1 MSSTHLY
8 PGSLRSLV
16 TLLAVVSA
24 LVSTHAAAA
33 DQPDNQ
39 PDNQPDKKKA
49 AVGKLVIL
57 PGEFTLQGSESF
69 QRLLPGLVRN
79 GRFTGTPTGKLEW
92 SSSNP
97 RVVTIGDQTA
107 RPAGNGQATITVRH
121 KTLTATAQVTVSHF
135 AKPVAWDFRI
145 HVQSVLT
152 KSGCN
157 GGACHG
163 ALAGKNG
170 FKLSLRGYDP
180 IADVRTITR
189 QNRGRRVIP
198 NDPGRSLLLTKPTG
212 AVPHKGGVRFEEG
225 SREYR
230 VVSEWIAAGHPA
242 PSDDGPRISRLEIL
256 PHDAVLQ
263 PGSSQQ
269 LVVRAHF
276 SDGHSEDVTRWAKFT
291 SNNTTVADVDDT
303 GATLPDGHTGQIGRV
318 SVTGHGETAIV
329 AWYLSRNVVASLS
342 VPFANTVTGDT
353 FDKAP
358 RSNFIDD
365 VVLDKLKG
373 LSLPP
378 SPQTGDAEFLRRATL
393 DSLGVLPTPEEAR
406 AFLDDT
412 ATDRRARLIERL
424 LARPEYVDYWTHKW
438 SDLLLVSSSTLK
450 PTSMKSY
457 SKWIRDHVSDNT
469 PWNEFARDLVTARGT
484 THTNGAAN
492 FFVLH
497 RDPADMAETVSMAFL
512 GMSIQC
518 AKCHDHPLEKWTNDE
533 FYGMANL
540 FSRVRFKTAPEGGDG
555 NQSIFTT
562 TSGELIQP
570 RTGKPQLPKPLDGQT
585 IPFEALGDRRNH
597 LANWL
602 VSPQNPYF
610 TRAIVNRV
618 WANYLGTGIVEKVDD
633 LRLTNPPSNE
643 LLLSRL
649 SGFLVKNRYDLKS
662 LIRLIMNSQ
671 TYQRTSRITPGN
683 EEDRRFYARYY
694 PRRLKAE
701 VLLDAI
707 SAATGQPTAFKGYPA
722 GTRSLQLPDSNIAS
736 RFLNTFG
743 RPERVITCECE
754 RSDEPSMVQ
763 VLHIVNGNTLNDK
776 LQSKTNRIGRWLASG
791 MPDYRIVESIYLASL
806 SRYPTNREMSETL
819 KIFAGTPP
827 EQKRELVED
836 VLWSVISTKEF
847 LFNH

>member
-1 MSSTHLY
+1 MKCTQPS
-8 PGSLRSLV
+8 PGPFRFFRTLA
-16 TLLAVVSA
+16 TLLLLTSA
-24 LVSTHAAAA
+24 LGSTNALA
-33 DQPDNQ
+33 DDKPD
-39 PDNQPDKKKA
+39 DKPADKKA
-49 AVGKLVIL
+49 ATGKLVIL
-57 PGEFTLQGSESF
+57 PGEFTLQGSETF
-69 QRLLPGLVRN
+69 QRLLPGLVRD

-97 RVVTIGDQTA
+97 KVVTISDQTA
-107 RPAGNGQATITVRH
+107 RPVGNGQATITVRH
-121 KTLTATAQVTVSHF
+121 KTLSATAQVTVTDF
-135 AKPVAWDFRI
+135 ERPVAWDFRI
-145 HVQSVLT
+145 HVQAVLT

-212 AVPHKGGVRFEEG
+212 AVPHKGGVRFEED

-242 PSDDGPRISRLEIL
+242 PRDDGPRISRLEIL

-291 SNNTTVADVDDT
+291 SNNTTVAEVDDT
-303 GATLPDGHTGQIGRV
+303 GGSGPDGHTTQVGTV
-318 SVTGHGETAIV
+318 SVIGHGETAIV

-342 VPFANTVTGDT
+342 VPYANSVISDT

-378 SPQTGDAEFLRRATL
+378 SPRTGDSEFLRRATL
-393 DSLGVLPTPEEAR
+393 DALGVLPTPAAAR
-406 AFLDDT
+406 AFLEDT
-412 ATDRRARLIERL
+412 ATDRRVRLIERL

-457 SKWIRDHVSDNT
+457 SKWIRDHVSANT

-585 IPFEALGDRRNH
+585 IPFNAQGDRRNH

-602 VSPQNPYF
+602 VSPENPYF

-618 WANYLGTGIVEKVDD
+618 WANFLGTGIVENVDD

-643 LLLSRL
+643 QLLSKL
-649 SGFLVKNRYDLKS
+649 SQFLVQNRYDLKA

-671 TYQRTSRITPGN
+671 TYQRTSRITAGN
-683 EEDRRFYARYY
+683 EADRRFYARYY

-707 SAATGQPTAFKGYPA
+707 SAATGQPTTFKDYPA

-736 RFLNTFG
+736 RFLSTFG
-743 RPERVITCECE
+743 RPDRVITCECE

-776 LQSKTNRIGRWLASG
+776 LQSKTNRIGRWLSSG

-819 KIFAGTPP
+819 KIFAATP
-827 EQKRELVED
+827 EKQRRELVED
-836 VLWSVISTKEF
+836 VLWSVISTREF

>member
-1 MSSTHLY
+1 MMHTPLRLPRMLGPLLLLTAVLLSS
-8 PGSLRSLV
+8 GAR
-16 TLLAVVSA
+16 
-24 LVSTHAAAA
+24 A
-33 DQPDNQ
+33 D
-39 PDNQPDKKKA
+39 DKPPA
-49 AVGKLVIL
+49 DKLVVL
-57 PGEFTLQGSESF
+57 PGDFTLDGSRSF
-69 QRLLPGLVRN
+69 QRLLPGLVTD
-79 GRFTGTPTGKLEW
+79 GHFAGTPASKLQW

-97 RVVTIGDQTA
+97 AVVTIGDGTA
-107 RPAGNGQATITVRH
+107 RPTGDGQATITVRSE
-121 KTLTATAQVTVSHF
+121 KLAATARVTVVNF
-135 AKPVAWDFRI
+135 GRPVVWDFRI

-157 GGACHG
+157 SGACHG

-180 IADVRTITR
+180 VADVRTITR

-212 AVPHKGGVRFEEG
+212 AVSHKGGVRFEEG
-225 SREYR
+225 SPEYR

-242 PSDDGPRISRLEIL
+242 PKDDGPRIKRLEIL
-256 PHDAVLQ
+256 PANAVLK
-263 PGSSQQ
+263 PGTNQQ

-276 SDGHSEDVTRWAKFT
+276 TDGHAEDVTRWAKFT
-291 SNNTTVADVDDT
+291 SNNTTVADVDDV
-303 GATLPDGHTGQIGRV
+303 GKV
-318 SVTGHGETAIV
+318 SVTGHGETAVV
-329 AWYLSRNVVASLS
+329 AWYLSRNVVAALS
-342 VPFANTVTGDT
+342 VPYGNDVANGV
-353 FDKAP
+353 FDKSP
-358 RSNFIDD
+358 RSNFIDGL
-365 VVLDKLKG
+365 VLDKLKG
-373 LSLPP
+373 LRLPP
-378 SPQTGDAEFLRRATL
+378 SPRTGDAEFLRRATL
-393 DSLGVLPTPEEAR
+393 DTLGVLPTPAEAR

-412 ATDRRARLIERL
+412 APDRRARLVEKL
-424 LARPEYVDYWTHKW
+424 LARPEYIDYWTHKW
-438 SDLLLVSSSTLK
+438 SDLLLVTSSKLK
-450 PTSMKSY
+450 PPSMKSY
-457 SKWIRDHVSDNT
+457 SKWIRDHVAANT
-469 PWNEFARDLVTARGT
+469 PWDEFARDLVTARGT

-540 FSRVRFKTAPEGGDG
+540 FSRVRFKIAPEGGDG

-570 RTGKPQLPKPLDGQT
+570 RTGKPQLPRPLDGKT
-585 IPFEALGDRRNH
+585 IGFEEPGDRRDH

-602 VSPQNPYF
+602 VAPGNPYF
-610 TRAIVNRV
+610 TRAIVNRI
-618 WANYLGTGIVEKVDD
+618 WANFLGTGIVEKVDD

-643 LLLSRL
+643 QLLARL
-649 SGFLVKNRYDLKS
+649 SGFLVENRYDLKS

-671 TYQRTSRITPGN
+671 TYQRSSRITAGN
-683 EEDRRFYARYY
+683 QADLRFYARYY

-707 SAATGQPTAFKGYPA
+707 SSATGQPTSFKGYPA

-736 RFLNTFG
+736 RFLSTFG
-743 RPERVITCECE
+743 RPDRVITCECE

-763 VLHIVNGNTLNDK
+763 VLHILNGDTLNNK
-776 LQSKTNRIGRWLASG
+776 LQSKTNRIGKWLAAG
-791 MPDYRIVESIYLASL
+791 MPNYRIVESIYLASL

-819 KIFAGTPP
+819 KIFAETPAD
-827 EQKRELVED
+827 QKRALIED
-836 VLWSVISTKEF
+836 VFWSVISSREF

>member
-1 MSSTHLY
+1 MTRNIGNTRLN
-8 PGSLRSLV
+8 PLALATLATLV
-16 TLLAVVSA
+16 LLAANTDSIDAGDDKVAKKVAEKSPAATLVV
-24 LVSTHAAAA
+24 
-33 DQPDNQ
+33 
-39 PDNQPDKKKA
+39 
-49 AVGKLVIL
+49 L
-57 PGEFTLQGSESF
+57 PGEFTLSGSASF
-69 QRLLPGLVRN
+69 QQLVPGLIVD
-79 GRFTGTPTGKLEW
+79 GHFTGTPTGPLEW

-97 RVVTIGDQTA
+97 KVVSVKNQTV
-107 RPAGNGQATITVRH
+107 RPTGNGQATITVRH
-121 KTLTATAQVTVSHF
+121 GQLVATAQVTVSDF
-135 AKPVAWDFRI
+135 DRPVTWDFRI

-152 KSGCN
+152 KAGCN
-157 GGACHG
+157 SGACHG

-225 SREYR
+225 SREYQ
-230 VVSEWIAAGHPA
+230 VLVEWIAAGHKP
-242 PSDDGPRISRLEIL
+242 PDNNGPRLKRLEIL
-256 PHDAVLQ
+256 PKNAILR
-263 PGSSQQ
+263 PGTRQQ

-276 SDGHSEDVTRWAKFT
+276 TDGHSEDVTRWAKFT
-291 SNNTTVADVDDT
+291 SNNTTVADVEDT
-303 GATLPDGHTGQIGRV
+303 TPGRIGEV
-318 SVTGHGETAIV
+318 NVLGPGETAIV
-329 AWYLSRNVVASLS
+329 AWYQSSNVVAELS
-342 VPFANTVTGDT
+342 VPYPNTVGSAT
-353 FDKAP
+353 FDSAA
-358 RSNFIDD
+358 RNNFIDD
-365 VVLDKLKG
+365 LVLEKLKG
-373 LSLPP
+373 LRLPP
-378 SPQTGDAEFLRRATL
+378 SPQTNDAEFLRRATL
-393 DSLGVLPTPEEAR
+393 DTLGVLPTPRETR
-406 AFLDDT
+406 AFLDNTDP
-412 ATDRRARLIERL
+412 DRRARLIERL

-438 SDLLLVSSSTLK
+438 SDLLLVTSSKLK
-450 PTSMKSY
+450 PKAMKSY
-457 SKWIRDHVSDNT
+457 SKWIRDHVAANT
-469 PWNEFARDLVTARGT
+469 PWDQFARDLVTARGT
-484 THTNGAAN
+484 THKNGAAN

-497 RDPADMAETVSMAFL
+497 RDPADAAETVSMAFL

-540 FSRVRFKTAPEGGDG
+540 FARVRFKTAPEGGDG

-570 RTGKPQLPKPLDGQT
+570 RTGKPQLPKPLDGKT
-585 IPFEALGDRRNH
+585 IPLNATGDRRKH

-602 VSPQNPYF
+602 VAPQNPYF

-618 WANYLGTGIVEKVDD
+618 WANYLGTGIVENVDD

-643 LLLSRL
+643 KLLARL
-649 SGFLVKNRYDLKS
+649 SSFLAKNRYDLKT
-662 LIRLIMNSQ
+662 LIRLIMNSK
-671 TYQRTSRITPGN
+671 TYQRSSRVAAGN
-683 EEDRRFYARYY
+683 QGDRRFYSRFY

-707 SAATGQPTAFKGYPA
+707 SAATGQHTTFKDYPA
-722 GTRSLQLPDSNIAS
+722 GTRSLELPDSNVAS

-743 RPERVITCECE
+743 RPDRVITCECE

-776 LQSKTNRIGRWLASG
+776 LASKTNRIAGWLDAG
-791 MPDYRIVESIYLASL
+791 LPDYRIVESIYLASL

-819 KIFAGTPP
+819 KIFAGTPADK
-827 EQKRELVED
+827 KRELIED

>member
-1 MSSTHLY
+1 MIRTL
-8 PGSLRSLV
+8 PRPRPPALTPLLL
-16 TLLAVVSA
+16 LLATV
-24 LVSTHAAAA
+24 LFSTSAAAGDGGDGKPPA
-33 DQPDNQ
+33 E
-39 PDNQPDKKKA
+39 
-49 AVGKLVIL
+49 KLVVL
-57 PGEFTLQGSESF
+57 PGEFTLSGPESF
-69 QRLLPGLVRN
+69 QRLLPGLVSD
-79 GRFTGTPTGKLEW
+79 GHFAGTPPGKLEW
-92 SSSNP
+92 SSSDP
-97 RVVTIGDQTA
+97 GVVTISDGTA
-107 RPAGNGQATITVRH
+107 HPAGNGRATVTVRH
-121 KTLTATAQVTVSHF
+121 GKLTARAQVTVADF
-135 AKPVAWDFRI
+135 GRPVVWDFRI

-157 GGACHG
+157 SGACHG

-180 IADVRTITR
+180 VTDVRTITR

-225 SREYR
+225 SPEYR

-242 PSDDGPRISRLEIL
+242 PTDDGPRISRLEIL
-256 PHDAVLQ
+256 PSSAVLR

-276 SDGHSEDVTRWAKFT
+276 SDGHAEDVTRWAKFT
-291 SNNTTVADVDDT
+291 SNNTTVADVDDS
-303 GATLPDGHTGQIGRV
+303 GESGPVGRV
-318 SVTGHGETAIV
+318 SVTGHGETAVV

-342 VPFANTVTGDT
+342 VPYANDVGNDT

-358 RSNFIDD
+358 RSNFIDGL
-365 VVLDKLKG
+365 VLDKLKG
-373 LSLPP
+373 LRLPP
-378 SPQTGDAEFLRRATL
+378 SPRASDAVFLRRATL
-393 DSLGVLPTPEEAR
+393 DTLGVLPTPEEAR
-406 AFLDDT
+406 AFLDST
-412 ATDRRARLIERL
+412 APDRRARLVERL
-424 LARPEYVDYWTHKW
+424 LARPEYVDYWAYKW
-438 SDLLLVSSSTLK
+438 SDLLLVTSSKLK
-450 PTSMKSY
+450 PASMKSY
-457 SKWIRDHVSDNT
+457 SKWIRDRVAANT
-469 PWNEFARDLVTARGT
+469 PWDEFARDLVTARGT

-555 NQSIFTT
+555 NQSIFTI

-570 RTGKPQLPKPLDGQT
+570 RTGKPQLPKPLDGET
-585 IPFEALGDRRNH
+585 IAFDATGDRRNH
-597 LANWL
+597 LADWL
-602 VSPQNPYF
+602 VSPRNPYF

-643 LLLSRL
+643 QLLARL
-649 SGFLVKNRYDLKS
+649 SGFLVEKRYNLKS
-662 LIRLIMNSQ
+662 LVRLIMNSQ
-671 TYQRTSRITPGN
+671 TYQRTSRITAGN
-683 EEDRRFYARYY
+683 REDQRFYARYY

-707 SAATGQPTAFKGYPA
+707 SSATGQPTTFKDYPA

-736 RFLNTFG
+736 RFLSTFG

-776 LQSKTNRIGRWLASG
+776 LQSKTNRIGNWLAAG

-819 KIFAGTPP
+819 KIFAGTPAD
-827 EQKRELVED
+827 QRRALVED
-836 VLWSVISTKEF
+836 VFWSVISSKEF

>member
-1 MSSTHLY
+1 MPFTSRRGDRFAPRLA
-8 PGSLRSLV
+8 LLL
-16 TLLAVVSA
+16 LLAVSVLSIDA
-24 LVSTHAAAA
+24 TAA
-33 DQPDNQ
+33 DKGQPVADTM
-39 PDNQPDKKKA
+39 
-49 AVGKLVIL
+49 VVL
-57 PGEFTLQGSESF
+57 PGKFTLSGPVSF
-69 QRLLPGLVRN
+69 QKLLPGVVHD
-79 GRFTGTPTGKLEW
+79 GRFAGTPTGKLDW

-97 RVVTIGDQTA
+97 KVVTITDGTA
-107 RPAGNGQATITVRH
+107 RPAGDGQATITVRH
-121 KTLTATAQVTVSHF
+121 GKLTAKAQVTVADF
-135 AKPVAWDFRI
+135 ARPVAWDFRI

-157 GGACHG
+157 SGACHG

-180 IADVRTITR
+180 LSDVRTITR

-225 SREYR
+225 TLEYR
-230 VVSEWIAAGHPA
+230 VISEWIAAGHPA
-242 PSDDGPRISRLEIL
+242 PADDGPRIRRLEIL
-256 PHDAVLQ
+256 PADAVLK
-263 PGSSQQ
+263 PGTNQQ
-269 LVVRAHF
+269 MVVRAHF

-291 SNNTTVADVDDT
+291 SNNTTVADIDDV
-303 GATLPDGHTGQIGRV
+303 GRV
-318 SVTGHGETAIV
+318 AVTGHGETAIV
-329 AWYLSRNVVASLS
+329 AWYLSNNVVASLS
-342 VPFANTVTGDT
+342 VPYANAVADEV
-353 FDKAP
+353 FNKAP
-358 RSNFIDD
+358 RSNFFDGL
-365 VVLDKLKG
+365 VLEKLKG
-373 LSLPP
+373 LRLPP
-378 SPQTGDAEFLRRATL
+378 SPRAGDAEFLRRATL
-393 DSLGVLPTPEEAR
+393 DTLGVLPTPQEAR
-406 AFLDDT
+406 SFLDDT
-412 ATDRRARLIERL
+412 APDRRSRLIEKL
-424 LARPEYVDYWTHKW
+424 LARPEYVDFWTYKW
-438 SDLLLVSSSTLK
+438 SDLLLVNSSKLK
-450 PTSMKSY
+450 PPAMKSY
-457 SKWIRDHVSDNT
+457 SKWIRDHVSANT
-469 PWNEFARDLVTARGT
+469 PWDKFARDLVTARGT

-570 RTGKPQLPKPLDGQT
+570 RTGKPQLPKPLDGTT
-585 IPFEALGDRRNH
+585 IPLDAPGDRRNH
-597 LANWL
+597 LAGWL
-602 VSPQNPYF
+602 VAPENPYF

-643 LLLSRL
+643 RLLARL
-649 SGFLVKNRYDLKS
+649 SEFLVKNRFNLKA
-662 LIRLIMNSQ
+662 LIRLVMNSQ
-671 TYQRTSRITPGN
+671 TYQRSSRITAGN
-683 EEDRRFYARYY
+683 EADLRFYARYY

-736 RFLNTFG
+736 RFLSTFG
-743 RPERVITCECE
+743 RPDRVITCECE

-763 VLHIVNGNTLNDK
+763 VLHIVNGDTLNNK
-776 LQSKTNRIGRWLASG
+776 LQSKTNRIAAWLKAG
-791 MPDYRIVESIYLASL
+791 MPDYRIIESIYLCSL
-806 SRYPTNREMSETL
+806 SRYPTNREMSATL
-819 KIFAGTPP
+819 KIFGETPAD
-827 EQKRELVED
+827 QRRALIED
-836 VLWSVISTKEF
+836 VFWSVLSCKEF

>member
-1 MSSTHLY
+1 MMHT
-8 PGSLRSLV
+8 LRLPRILGP
-16 TLLAVVSA
+16 LLLLTAVLLSA
-24 LVSTHAAAA
+24 GARA
-33 DQPDNQ
+33 D
-39 PDNQPDKKKA
+39 DKPPA
-49 AVGKLVIL
+49 DKLVVL
-57 PGEFTLQGSESF
+57 PGDFTLDGASSF
-69 QRLLPGLVRN
+69 QRLLPGLVTD
-79 GRFTGTPTGKLEW
+79 GHFAGTPAGKLQW

-97 RVVTIGDQTA
+97 AVVTIGGGTA
-107 RPAGNGQATITVRH
+107 RPTGDGQATITVRSG
-121 KTLTATAQVTVSHF
+121 KLTASTRVTVVNF
-135 AKPVAWDFRI
+135 GRPVVWDFRI

-157 GGACHG
+157 SGACHG

-180 IADVRTITR
+180 VADVRTITR

-225 SREYR
+225 SPEYR

-242 PSDDGPRISRLEIL
+242 PKDDGPRIKRLEIL
-256 PHDAVLQ
+256 PATAVLK
-263 PGSSQQ
+263 PGTNQQ

-276 SDGHSEDVTRWAKFT
+276 TDGHAEDVTRWAKFT
-291 SNNTTVADVDDT
+291 SNNTTVADVDDV
-303 GATLPDGHTGQIGRV
+303 GKV
-318 SVTGHGETAIV
+318 SVTGHGETAVV
-329 AWYLSRNVVASLS
+329 AWYLSRNVVAALS
-342 VPFANTVTGDT
+342 VPYANDT
-353 FDKAP
+353 ANEVFDKSP
-358 RSNFIDD
+358 RSNFIDGL
-365 VVLDKLKG
+365 VLDKLKG
-373 LSLPP
+373 LRLPP
-378 SPQTGDAEFLRRATL
+378 SPRTGDAEFLRRATL
-393 DSLGVLPTPEEAR
+393 DTLGVLPTPVEAR

-412 ATDRRARLIERL
+412 APDRRARLVEKL
-424 LARPEYVDYWTHKW
+424 LARPEYIDYWTHKW
-438 SDLLLVSSSTLK
+438 SDLLLVTSSKLK

-457 SKWIRDHVSDNT
+457 SKWIRDHVAANT
-469 PWNEFARDLVTARGT
+469 PWDEFARDLVTARGT

-540 FSRVRFKTAPEGGDG
+540 FSRVRFKIAPEGGDG

-570 RTGKPQLPKPLDGQT
+570 RTGKPQLPKPLDGKT
-585 IPFEALGDRRNH
+585 IGFEETGDRRDH

-602 VSPQNPYF
+602 VAPGNPYF
-610 TRAIVNRV
+610 TRAIVNRI
-618 WANYLGTGIVEKVDD
+618 WANFLGTGIVEKVDD

-643 LLLSRL
+643 ELLTRL
-649 SGFLVKNRYDLKS
+649 SGFLVENRYDLKS

-671 TYQRTSRITPGN
+671 TYQRSSRITAGN
-683 EEDRRFYARYY
+683 QADLRFYARYY

-707 SAATGQPTAFKGYPA
+707 SSATGQPTSFKGYPV

-736 RFLNTFG
+736 RFLSTFG
-743 RPERVITCECE
+743 RPDRVITCECE

-763 VLHIVNGNTLNDK
+763 VLHIVNGDTLNNK
-776 LQSKTNRIGRWLASG
+776 LQSKTNRIGKWLATG
-791 MPDYRIVESIYLASL
+791 MPNYRIVESIYLASL

-819 KIFAGTPP
+819 KIFAETPAD
-827 EQKRELVED
+827 QKRALIED
-836 VLWSVISTKEF
+836 VFWSVISSREF

>member
-1 MSSTHLY
+1 MMHTPLRLPRMLGPLLLLTAVLLSS
-8 PGSLRSLV
+8 G
-16 TLLAVVSA
+16 A
-24 LVSTHAAAA
+24 HA
-33 DQPDNQ
+33 D
-39 PDNQPDKKKA
+39 DKPP
-49 AVGKLVIL
+49 VDKLVVL
-57 PGEFTLQGSESF
+57 PGDFTLDGSRSF
-69 QRLLPGLVRN
+69 QRLLPGLVTD
-79 GRFTGTPTGKLEW
+79 GHFAGTPAGKLQW

-97 RVVTIGDQTA
+97 AVVTIGDGTA
-107 RPAGNGQATITVRH
+107 RPTGDGQATITVRSE
-121 KTLTATAQVTVSHF
+121 KLAATARVTVVNF
-135 AKPVAWDFRI
+135 GRPVVWDFRI

-157 GGACHG
+157 SGACHG

-180 IADVRTITR
+180 VADVRTITR

-225 SREYR
+225 SPEYR

-242 PSDDGPRISRLEIL
+242 PKDDGPRINRLEIL
-256 PHDAVLQ
+256 PANAVLK
-263 PGSSQQ
+263 PGTNQQ

-276 SDGHSEDVTRWAKFT
+276 TDGHAEDVTRWAKFT
-291 SNNTTVADVDDT
+291 SNNTTVADVDDV
-303 GATLPDGHTGQIGRV
+303 GKV
-318 SVTGHGETAIV
+318 SVTGHGETAVV
-329 AWYLSRNVVASLS
+329 AWYLSRNVVAALS
-342 VPFANTVTGDT
+342 VPYANDVAKEI
-353 FDKAP
+353 FDKSP
-358 RSNFIDD
+358 RSNFIDGL
-365 VVLDKLKG
+365 VLDKLKG
-373 LSLPP
+373 LRLPP
-378 SPQTGDAEFLRRATL
+378 SPRTGDAEFLRRATL
-393 DSLGVLPTPEEAR
+393 DTLGVLPTPAEAR

-412 ATDRRARLIERL
+412 APDRRARLVEKL
-424 LARPEYVDYWTHKW
+424 LARPEYIDYWTHKW
-438 SDLLLVSSSTLK
+438 SDLLLVTSSKLK
-450 PTSMKSY
+450 PPSMKSY
-457 SKWIRDHVSDNT
+457 SKWIRDHVAANT
-469 PWNEFARDLVTARGT
+469 PWDEFARDLVTARGT

-540 FSRVRFKTAPEGGDG
+540 FSRVRFKIAPEGGDG

-570 RTGKPQLPKPLDGQT
+570 RTGKPQLPRPLDGKT
-585 IPFEALGDRRNH
+585 IGFEESGDRRDH

-602 VSPQNPYF
+602 VAPGNPYF
-610 TRAIVNRV
+610 TRAIVNRI
-618 WANYLGTGIVEKVDD
+618 WANFLGTGIVEKVDD

-643 LLLSRL
+643 QLLARL
-649 SGFLVKNRYDLKS
+649 SGFLVENRYDLKS

-671 TYQRTSRITPGN
+671 TYQRSSRITAGN
-683 EEDRRFYARYY
+683 QADLRFYARYY

-707 SAATGQPTAFKGYPA
+707 SSATGQPTSFKGYPA

-736 RFLNTFG
+736 RFLSTFG
-743 RPERVITCECE
+743 RPDRVITCECE

-763 VLHIVNGNTLNDK
+763 VLHILNGDTLNNK
-776 LQSKTNRIGRWLASG
+776 LQSKTNRIGKWLAAG
-791 MPDYRIVESIYLASL
+791 MPNYRIVESIYLASL

-819 KIFAGTPP
+819 KIFAETPAD
-827 EQKRELVED
+827 QKRALIED
-836 VLWSVISTKEF
+836 VFWSVISSREF